1 MCFSA
6 TASFVAG
13 GALSAAGVVTLK
25 SVRQKRELPL
35 ASIPLLLGIQQ
46 LTEGFVWMSLMY
58 SEAALNAIA
67 THIYYVFAHIWWP
80 VFIPIAVALIEP
92 VPQRRRMMW
101 VLEAVGILVGGY
113 FVNMMATRP
122 ITSSI
127 LNDSIVYSHPG
138 IYVYHVLALYVL
150 VVCGSFLLS
159 SKRLINLLGVLLAV
173 AFAVCFFFY
182 FAVLASVWCF
192 FAAVLSI
199 VIYVY
204 FLDQGSKRTPHV
216 R

>member
-6 TASFVAG
+6 TASFVTG
-13 GALSAAGVVTLK
+13 GALAAAGVVTLK
-25 SVRQKRELPL
+25 TARERRELPL

-46 LTEGFVWMSLMY
+46 LSEGFVWMSLMY
-58 SEAALNAIA
+58 GEAALNTIA

-80 VFIPIAVALIEP
+80 VFVPLAVALIEP

-101 VLEAVGILVGGY
+101 VLEAVGIFVGGY
-113 FVNMMATRP
+113 FINMMATAS

-127 LNDSIVYSHPG
+127 LSDSIVYSHPG
-138 IYVYHVLALYVL
+138 VYVYHVLALYVL

-159 SKRLINLLGVLLAV
+159 SKRLLNLLGVLLAV
-173 AFAVCFFFY
+173 SFAVCFFFY

-192 FAAVLSI
+192 FAAVLSAI
-199 VIYVY
+199 IYLY
-204 FLDQGSKRTPHV
+204 FANPSTP
-216 R
+216 RAR

>member
-35 ASIPLLLGIQQ
+35 ASIPLLLGTQQ

-58 SEAALNAIA
+58 SEAALNTIV

-80 VFIPIAVALIEP
+80 VFIPFAVALIEP
-92 VPQRRRMMW
+92 MPQRRRMMW
-101 VLEAVGILVGGY
+101 VLEAIGVFVGGY
-113 FVNMMATRP
+113 FVNMMATGP
-122 ITSSI
+122 ITSSV
-127 LNDSIVYSHPG
+127 LGDSIVYSHPG
-138 IYVYHVLALYVL
+138 TYVYHILALYVL

-159 SKRLINLLGVLLAV
+159 SKRLINLLGILLAA
-173 AFAVCFFFY
+173 AFAVCFYFY

-192 FAAVLSI
+192 FAAVLGI

-204 FLDQGSKRTPHV
+204 FLDQGPKSTPRV